1 MLEPAGH
8 RIIVKPEEAEEKTE
22 SGLYKPQT
30 EVSKEQRA
38 TTKGVVMA
46 IGPTAWKAF
55 RDGSESKPWCR
66 KGDIVRFAQY
76 SGVEIDEGGENLR
89 VINDEDIWA
98 VYRKNGKGK

>member
-1 MLEPAGH
+1 MLQPAGH
-8 RIIVKPEEAEEKTE
+8 RIIVRPEVAEEKTV
-22 SGLYKPQT
+22 SGIYKPQV

-38 TTKGVVMA
+38 TTKGVVIE

-55 RDGSESKPWCR
+55 RDGSESEPWCK

-76 SGVEIDEGGENLR
+76 AGVEIEEGGESLR

-98 VYRKNGKGK
+98 VYRKNGKSR

>member
-1 MLEPAGH
+1 MIEPAGH
-8 RIIVKPEEAEEKTE
+8 RIIVKPEVAEEQTE
-22 SGLYKPQT
+22 SGIYKPQV

-38 TTKGVVMA
+38 TTKGVVVS

-55 RDGSESKPWCR
+55 RDGSESTPWCK

-76 SGVEIDEGGENLR
+76 AGVEIDENGETLR

-98 VYRKNGKGK
+98 VYRKNGKSR